1 MIPYRDSFPDI
12 YSEAEKS
19 TLDGAQL
26 RLLLLAEICD
36 TKDEMI
42 VSTRQIKLSE
52 IFDSLESQCIKLSS
66 SRCQLVAILICG
78 CTLENKNFGQKLF
91 YLKETHAKNFR
102 SWNRSICS
110 LPSEAASSISGFSL
124 ILDWVIV
131 LLFSSTLEKN

>member
-12 YSEAEKS
+12 YSKAEKS

-52 IFDSLESQCIKLSS
+52 IFDSLGSQCIKLWSS
-66 SRCQLVAILICG
+66 QCELVAILICG

-102 SWNRSICS
+102 SICS
-110 LPSEAASSISGFSL
+110 LPSEAASSIPGFSL